1 MGGGAITEGGDAT
14 FTVTA
19 NPAPTGT
26 IAITFVAM
34 VTQDGRFTSSD
45 GQVVETIGPSG
56 SNTITV
62 STLDDDRDEPP
73 WLSDTDAAS
82 GHADK
87 PALHRLGDTGRGDG
101 RRLG

>member
-1 MGGGAITEGGDAT
+1 MSWAAEAVTEGGDAT

-34 VTQDGRFTSSD
+34 VTQDGRFTSGD
-45 GQVVETIGPSG
+45 GQVVEVIGTSG

-62 STLDDDRDEPP
+62 STLDDDRDEPDGS
-73 WLSDTDAAS
+73 LTLTLQG
-82 GHADK
+82 GHA
-87 PALHRLGDTGRGDG
+87 
-101 RRLG
+101 